1 MKRKHRNITNF
12 GSRNVS
18 LLLRTGNATTQ
29 IKSPLAFRK
38 ANNDPIYDSS
48 GFRASLT
55 FHS

>member
-12 GSRNVS
+12 GSRNKY

-38 ANNDPIYDSS
+38 ANNDPIYASS